1 MEINLI
7 YKPLAT
13 IKSYLR
19 DGFMVA
25 KKTAGNKTSK
35 KLESFNRSQEIHQV
49 LEKGIIE
56 SEALLNSA
64 ADRPDDDAHI
74 VDLLAST
81 SGEQAVRLNPKQ
93 GRQPASLKPKKSKGK
108 KR

>member
-1 MEINLI
+1 
-7 YKPLAT
+7 
-13 IKSYLR
+13 
-19 DGFMVA
+19 MVA
-25 KKTAGNKTSK
+25 KKTGAGKSSK
-35 KLESFNRSQEIHQV
+35 KLDSFNRSQQIHQV

-81 SGEQAVRLNPKQ
+81 SGEQGVRLSSKQ
-93 GRQPASLKPKKSKGK
+93 AKQPARKSSKPSKPKKSKGK

>member
-1 MEINLI
+1 M
-7 YKPLAT
+7 AT
-13 IKSYLR
+13 
-19 DGFMVA
+19 
-25 KKTAGNKTSK
+25 KKTGGNKLSK

-74 VDLLAST
+74 GDLLAST
-81 SGEQAVRLNPKQ
+81 SDESGMNLNS
-93 GRQPASLKPKKSKGK
+93 RQSRSRPQTSKKSKPRPK
-108 KR
+108 SKSSSKRRKR

>member
-1 MEINLI
+1 M
-7 YKPLAT
+7 
-13 IKSYLR
+13 
-19 DGFMVA
+19 G
-25 KKTAGNKTSK
+25 SK
-35 KLESFNRSQEIHQV
+35 RNGGSKVSKNLESFNRSQEIHQV

-74 VDLLAST
+74 VDLLASA
-81 SGEQAVRLNPKQ
+81 SGESGVKLESKRSSS
-93 GRQPASLKPKKSKGK
+93 RRSKGK

>member
-1 MEINLI
+1 M
-7 YKPLAT
+7 AT
-13 IKSYLR
+13 
-19 DGFMVA
+19 
-25 KKTAGNKTSK
+25 KKTGAGKASK
-35 KLESFNRSQEIHQV
+35 KLESFNRSQQIHNV

-64 ADRPDDDAHI
+64 ADRPEDDAHI

-81 SGEQAVRLNPKQ
+81 SGESAVKLNAKQ
-93 GRQPASLKPKKSKGK
+93 HVPGKSKKSKVK